1 MSLDDLRDEL
11 ITSTPPTSDT
21 DTIKRLAAMPTL
33 DYLRAKKEAANAL
46 GIPKAEL
53 DKVVNE
59 HRKATKPASTDNDM
73 FPMPEPW
80 PSPVKAEALLN
91 QLTATIKRFMV
102 CPDETADA
110 AALWVV
116 MTWFVDVIPVAA
128 LAVITAP
135 EKRCGKSQ
143 MLEIIGELVNRPLS
157 SSSITTA
164 ALFRSIDLWTPT
176 LLIDEA
182 DTFMKDDEGLR
193 GMINCGY
200 KRKLAS
206 VIRCVGDENIPKR
219 FNTFGAKALSGIG
232 HLPDTIMDRA
242 IVLELRRK
250 LPNEKVQR
258 LRHAEPD
265 MFSKLASQLARFA
278 EDNRDTIRQARPELP
293 EALDDRKQEIWES
306 LLAIAQLAGPAWFE
320 RATAAALKLSGSNEE
335 SLSIGVELLADIKEV
350 FEHKRCDK
358 IRSADLIEALCED
371 EEKPWLTYN
380 KGKPI
385 AFRQVSKRLKD
396 YGIQSKGI
404 RLGNQ
409 TPKGFELWQ
418 FTDAFTRYIPELSAT
433 PQQVNKINVLN
444 DSLSATH
451 PQQPHLSATPQQN
464 GSAGNVADNA
474 NVADKTQRCG
484 NVAETKKP
492 NQLNYIDCCGVA
504 DTGGKTAHYDRGLL

>member
-1 MSLDDLRDEL
+1 MSLDEKRDAL
-11 ITSTPPTSDT
+11 IAATPPTSEET
-21 DTIKRLAAMPTL
+21 LKRLAALPTL
-33 DYLRAKKEAANAL
+33 DYLRAKKESASAL
-46 GIPKAEL
+46 GITEAGL
-53 DKVVNE
+53 DKLINE
-59 HRKATKPASTDNDM
+59 TRKATAKPTSTDNGM

-80 PSPVKAEALLN
+80 PSPVQAEALLN

-116 MTWFVDVIPVAA
+116 MTWFIDVIQVAP

-143 MLEIIGELVNRPLS
+143 LLFILGRLVNRPLTAS
-157 SSSITTA
+157 NITPA
-164 ALFRSIDLWTPT
+164 ALFRSIELWSPT

-182 DTFMKDDEGLR
+182 DAFMKDNEELR
-193 GMINCGY
+193 GLINAGHARDSAY
-200 KRKLAS
+200 I
-206 VIRCVGDENIPKR
+206 IRCVGDDHEPKR
-219 FNTFGAKALSGIG
+219 FNVWGAKALSGIG
-232 HLPDTIMDRA
+232 HLPETIMDRA
-242 IVLELRRK
+242 IVLALRRK
-250 LPNEKVQR
+250 TDSEKVER

-265 MFSKLASQLARFA
+265 LFSKLVSQLARFA
-278 EDNRDTIRQARPELP
+278 DDNRTALRQARPELP
-293 EALDDRKQEIWES
+293 NALNDRAQDNWES
-306 LLAIAQLAGPAWFE
+306 LLAIAQLAGPAWFG

-335 SLSIGVELLADIKEV
+335 SLSIGVELLADIKEI
-350 FEHKRCDK
+350 FELKRCDK

-371 EEKPWLTYN
+371 DEKPWLTYN

-433 PQQVNKINVLN
+433 PQQINNINNLH

-451 PQQPHLSATPQQN
+451 PQQPHLSATAQQN
-464 GSAGNVADNA
+464 GSAGNVA

-484 NVAETKKP
+484 NVAETKTP
-492 NQLNYIDCCGVA
+492 NPLNDMDCCGVA
-504 DTGGKTAHYDRGLL
+504 DTGGKTAHHDRGLI

>member
-250 LPNEKVQR
+250 LSKEKVQR

-265 MFSKLASQLARFA
+265 MFSKLVSQLARFA

-293 EALDDRKQEIWES
+293 EALDDRKQEIWEP

-358 IRSADLIEALCED
+358 ITTADLITELCSDD
-371 EEKPWLTYN
+371 EKSWNTYN
-380 KGKPI
+380 RGK
-385 AFRQVSKRLKD
+385 QVSPRQIANRLRD
-396 YGIQSKGI
+396 YGITSKNI
-404 RLGNQ
+404 R
-409 TPKGFELWQ
+409 TSCAAVAKGFELEQ
-418 FTDAFTRYIPELSAT
+418 FTDAFNRYIPILSAT
-433 PQQVNKINVLN
+433 TLQTNKINDLY
-444 DSLSATH
+444 DYLSATH
-451 PQQPHLSATPQQN
+451 PLHSNLSATTLQN

-474 NVADKTQRCG
+474 NVADCSGYENT
-484 NVAETKKP
+484 
-492 NQLNYIDCCGVA
+492 
-504 DTGGKTAHYDRGLL
+504 